1 MAAQIEFY
9 ANIQGG
15 STGELINNGAGSGL
29 GFYGNGFGISVPVG
43 TQQSTTFV
51 TNATGTD
58 EGSQLNNTAQAD
70 TLEAQNPGRV
80 AINSSTAIDTNKL
93 PNYMCPLNVRFT
105 NDDAVRVQNCKMRI
119 FDRNSIDNNASG
131 VMTYVYEARHPS
143 SDQNVSQL
151 QFRGRTDNNWVEY
164 GEGINMQDMT
174 FTGSPGASGTNSI
187 GETDPAT
194 GFLTNEGALH
204 ESTRHDW
211 YAALSSE
218 PITIGSKTQ
227 YALYFSC
234 EYLS

>member
-9 ANIQGG
+9 AKINGNN
-15 STGELINNGAGSGL
+15 TPELINNGAGSGL
-29 GFYGNGFGISVPVG
+29 GFYGNGFAISVPVG

-51 TNATGTD
+51 TNETGTD
-58 EGSQLNNTAQAD
+58 EGSQLNNTAQSD
-70 TLEAQNPGRV
+70 TLEDQNPGRV
-80 AINSSTAIDTNKL
+80 SINSSAAIDNHKL
-93 PNYMCPLNVRFT
+93 PNYLCPLNVRFS

-143 SDQNVSQL
+143 TDQNVAQL
-151 QFRGRTDNNWVEY
+151 QFRGRTDNSWVEY
-164 GEGINMQDMT
+164 GDGITMADMT
-174 FTGSPGASGTNSI
+174 FTASPGVSGTNSL
-187 GETDPAT
+187 GETDAGT
-194 GFLTNEGALH
+194 GYLTNEGALH
-204 ESTRHDW
+204 EATRHDW
-211 YAALSSE
+211 YCALSSE